1 MQVAGPSQL
10 TGEHRG
16 VEAEWPEPSALL
28 WGHLLSIAAKEKQ
41 TKQSQVGRVRT
52 GRKEDTP
59 LNRSLHPQRIQL
71 SWHLGWQRV
80 GCPGP

>member
-28 WGHLLSIAAKEKQ
+28 RGRLRSIAAKEKQ
-41 TKQSQVGRVRT
+41 TKQSQVGRGRVRT

-59 LNRSLHPQRIQL
+59 LTDPYTPRGS
-71 SWHLGWQRV
+71 S
-80 GCPGP
+80 